1 VVCARYVVKCFPKEA
16 KCCQSVASPL
26 PILLPLKSFTINNVT
41 DVASFSDYTINYG
54 VSWALNP
61 NRNLETGNPAR
72 FLPSEFAACRAITQ
86 HRRMRFVVKYFAV
99 DPVCDPPSPPLQL

>member
-1 VVCARYVVKCFPKEA
+1 VLYVVKCFPKGVE
-16 KCCQSVASPL
+16 CCRSVAALL
-26 PILLPLKSFTINNVT
+26 PILLPLKSLTINNVT
-41 DVASFSDYTINYG
+41 DVAGFPDYTINYG

-61 NRNLETGNPAR
+61 NPNRNLETGNLAR

-86 HRRMRFVVKYFAV
+86 HRRMRFVVKYLAV